1 MNFIINYWA
10 QLTVVLGVFG
20 YIFKIV
26 FDYKL
31 KKKEIRLKYFYELK
45 SAKIIELYNKVVEIQ
60 MIIDRRK
67 TDDAKT
73 FESNIF
79 KNRIALDKYYWE
91 SELYF
96 SGKTQQSF
104 RHFLEWL
111 KYFELKEHKTKN
123 PEIESEFRNITESLV
138 REFKNEIS

>member
-1 MNFIINYWA
+1 MSFIINYWA
-10 QLTVVLGVFG
+10 QLTVILGIVG
-20 YIFKIV
+20 YILKTI

-31 KKKEIRLKYFYELK
+31 KEKEIRTKYFYELK
-45 SAKIIELYNKVVEIQ
+45 SAKIIELYNKIVQIQ

-79 KNRIALDKYYWE
+79 RNRIALDRYYWE

-96 SGKTQQSF
+96 SVKTQKSF

-111 KYFELKEHKTKN
+111 KYFESKELIAEN
-123 PEIESEFRNITESLV
+123 PEIKSEFRDITESLIK
-138 REFKNEIS
+138 EFKNEIS